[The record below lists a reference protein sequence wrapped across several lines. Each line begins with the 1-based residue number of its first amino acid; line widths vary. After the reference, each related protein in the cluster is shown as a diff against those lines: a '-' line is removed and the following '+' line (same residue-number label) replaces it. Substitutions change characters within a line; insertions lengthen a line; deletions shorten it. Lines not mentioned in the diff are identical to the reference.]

1 MADALQMVMETIDKI
16 ITNLGVSD
24 VDQRLEEQLVDGML
38 YAFQEQTGEDTQVML
53 SGTFT
58 RDWLNFNIHIFNRYL
73 CGNKYMP

>member
-38 YAFQEQTGEDTQVML
+38 YAFQEQTGEDT
-53 SGTFT
+53 
-58 RDWLNFNIHIFNRYL
+58 
-73 CGNKYMP
+73 K

>member
-58 RDWLNFNIHIFNRYL
+58 GDWLNFNIHFFVRIPLPKLF
-73 CGNKYMP
+73 